1 MRVTQTILTFVDIRG
16 PVLDPINRDVES
28 TLQSRID
35 ADEMNAHLDIFDD
48 LTRVSGTEDEWEA
61 SEYVIEKLE
70 EYGVD
75 AEILEFEAL
84 ISTPEEAG
92 MTVTTPEKRDISEA
106 ITTSFG
112 ASTPPAGIDGEIIHI
127 PELTDDALAAADVEG
142 KLVFTRGLPT
152 PKPILDLEAAG
163 VAGVVFE
170 SLAGEHLHEMI
181 VTPIWG
187 TPSRNNA
194 DQIPDLP
201 VVEITAADGKWLREK
216 VEEGPVEAT
225 IRTQVTTELTTLPCP
240 VGRIEGTESDRYM
253 VMGNHVDSW
262 YEGVTDNATAMAATM
277 EVARIVSEA
286 DEDPHRG
293 LVFGFWPAH
302 STGRYAGSAWYADE
316 EWLDLRE
323 NGVCYLHVDL
333 NGLKGADGI
342 WFQHM
347 AELEDE
353 HLDAIES
360 ATDLPLRDDD
370 ESWLGSSGRPAR
382 NSDQSFWGTGM
393 SSLLSGA
400 RLDPGTDEGGPIGGG
415 WWWHTPEDT
424 RDKVDIDVL
433 VEETQLYVTLAARF
447 GYSPVLPHDYTA
459 TVEDIRT
466 VLSDIESVAEQ
477 EFDEIHGALDDLE
490 AAITDANALI
500 DDYAESDPGLAG
512 DAEDLQ
518 VELGN
523 LLIPALYME
532 SEEYGHDPAL
542 PHQRLPYLRVAEEL
556 PELSGRE
563 RRYAETSVRRGRNR
577 LAHRVRQATEAARR
591 FVDRHA

>member
-1 MRVTQTILTFVDIRG
+1 M
-16 PVLDPINRDVES
+16 LDPINRDVES
-28 TLQSRID
+28 ALQSQID
-35 ADEMNAHLDIFDD
+35 ADKMDAHLDVFDD

-61 SEYVIEKLE
+61 SEYVIEKLQ

-84 ISTPEEAG
+84 ISTPASAE
-92 MTVTTPEKRDISEA
+92 MTVTTPARHEITDA

-112 ASTPPAGIDGEIIHI
+112 ASTPPAGIDGEVVHI
-127 PELTDDALAAADVEG
+127 PELTEDALATLDVEG

-152 PKPILDLEAAG
+152 PEPIVNLETAG
-163 VAGVVFE
+163 ASGVVFE
-170 SLAGEHLHEMI
+170 SLGDEYLHEMI
-181 VTPIWG
+181 VSPIWG
-187 TPSRNNA
+187 TPSRDDA

-201 VVEITAADGKWLREK
+201 VVEITTADGDWLREK
-216 VEEGPVEAT
+216 LDEGPVEAT
-225 IRTQVTTELTTLPCP
+225 IQTQVTTELTTLPCP
-240 VGRIEGTESDRYM
+240 VGRIEGTGSDRYM
-253 VMGNHVDSW
+253 VIGNHVDSW
-262 YEGVTDNATAMAATM
+262 YEGVTDNATAMATTM
-277 EVARIVSEA
+277 EVARIVAEA
-286 DEDPHRG
+286 DEDPHHG

-360 ATDLPLRDDD
+360 ATSLPLRDDD

-382 NSDQSFWGTGM
+382 NSDQSFWGAGL
-393 SSLLSGA
+393 SSLLSGV
-400 RLDPGTDEGGPIGGG
+400 RFDPATEEGGPIGGG

-424 RDKVDIDVL
+424 RDKVDMDVL
-433 VEETQLYVTLAARF
+433 VEETKLYIALAARF
-447 GYSPVLPHDYTA
+447 SYSPILPHDYTA
-459 TVEDIRT
+459 TVDDIRT
-466 VLSDIESVAEQ
+466 VLSDIESSAEL
-477 EFDEIHGALDDLE
+477 EFAEIHTALDELE
-490 AAITDANALI
+490 AVVTDANTLI
-500 DDYAESDPGLAG
+500 DDNAASDSKLAA

-532 SEEYGHDPAL
+532 NEEYAHDPAL

-563 RRYAETSVRRGRNR
+563 RRYAETSVRRGRNH
-577 LAHRVRQATEAARR
+577 LTHRVEQATEVARR
-591 FVDRHA
+591 FVDNYV

>member
-1 MRVTQTILTFVDIRG
+1 M
-16 PVLDPINRDVES
+16 LDPINRDVE
-28 TLQSRID
+28 TGIQSLID
-35 ADEMNAHLDIFDD
+35 VDEMDAHLDVFDN
-48 LTRVSGTEDEWEA
+48 LARVSGTEDEWEA
-61 SEYVIEKLE
+61 SEYVVEKLE
-70 EYGVD
+70 AYGVD

-92 MTVTTPEKRDISEA
+92 ITVTSPEKRNIDEA

-112 ASTPPAGIDGEIIHI
+112 ASTPPSGVDGEVVHV
-127 PELTDDALAAADVEG
+127 PELTEESLAAEDVEG

-152 PKPILDLEAAG
+152 PEPITNLEAAG
-163 VAGVVFE
+163 AAGVVFE
-170 SLAGEHLHEMI
+170 SLGGEHLHEMI

-187 TPSRNNA
+187 TPSHEDA

-201 VVEITAADGKWLREK
+201 VVEVTSADGEWLREK
-216 VEEGPVEAT
+216 VTEGPVEAT
-225 IRTQVTTELTTLPCP
+225 IRTQVTIGLTTLPCP
-240 VGRIEGTESDRYM
+240 VGRIEGTKSDRYM
-253 VMGNHVDSW
+253 LMGNHVDSW
-262 YEGVTDNATAMAATM
+262 YEGVTDNATAMATTM
-277 EVARIVSEA
+277 EVARVIAEA

-316 EWLDLRE
+316 EWLDLNE

-333 NGLKGADGI
+333 NGLKGADSI

-347 AELEDE
+347 AELADE

-382 NSDQSFWGTGM
+382 NSDQSFWGAGL

-400 RLDPGTDEGGPIGGG
+400 RLDPATDEGGPIGGG

-424 RDKVDIDVL
+424 RDKVDMDVL
-433 VEETQLYVTLAARF
+433 VEETQLYVALAARF

-459 TVEDIRT
+459 TVKDIRT
-466 VLSDIESVAEQ
+466 VLSDIESFAGQ
-477 EFDEIHGALDDLE
+477 EFEEIHSILNELE
-490 AAITDANALI
+490 AVIIDANELI
-500 DDYAESDPGLAG
+500 NNHAESDPNLAA

-518 VELGN
+518 VQLGN
-523 LLIPALYME
+523 LLVPTLYME
-532 SEEYGHDPAL
+532 TEEYGHDPAL
-542 PHQRLPYLRVAEEL
+542 PHQRLPYLRLAEEL

-563 RRYAETSVRRGRNR
+563 RRFAETSVRRGRNR
-577 LAHRVRQATEAARR
+577 VVHRVGKAVKAARR
-591 FVDRHA
+591 FVDKYA